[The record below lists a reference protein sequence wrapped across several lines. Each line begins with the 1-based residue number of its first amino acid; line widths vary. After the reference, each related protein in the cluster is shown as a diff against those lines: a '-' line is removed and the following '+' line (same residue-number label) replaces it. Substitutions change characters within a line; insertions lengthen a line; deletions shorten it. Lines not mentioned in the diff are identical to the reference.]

1 MPDIRQLLSQ
11 LSPEDKQLWSQ
22 HRTEMRRSYMT
33 AHNSVLGINAWTD
46 FDDAFLDLIDTKLAQ
61 LFGSAGKLDAEEL
74 VKHDDA
80 DRIEND
86 IHSVIKGMKKV
97 DNKMEPNV
105 AVEKSTATASMQNGW
120 QDAGQ
125 IQAVAG
131 VVDWPNAYG
140 VGKS

>member
-22 HRTEMRRSYMT
+22 HRTEMRRSYIT
-33 AHNSVLGINAWTD
+33 AHNSVLGVSCWND
-46 FDDAFLDLIDTKLAQ
+46 FDDAFLDLIDTKLAL
-61 LFGSAGKLDAEEL
+61 LFDAAGKINAIEL
-74 VKHDDA
+74 VQYDDTT
-80 DRIEND
+80 RIEDD
-86 IHSVIKGMKKV
+86 IHDAIKGMKKV

-140 VGKS
+140 VGK